1 MLPAPSKG
9 TPAVDGQGGERLGGH
24 GLGKGRKCHRQPCSP
39 RWGRGSGGLWGD
51 EEEGP
56 KRRTGRGR
64 TERGRQMWEGCV
76 QGRQA
81 ASQTQGSGGGVSGL
95 PGAPWSS
102 GPATLPHGRPPGL
115 RTHGHLWLGRG
126 GEAAGSEPLLAT
138 SAAMDTLPWSLG
150 ESGGRGVRGP
160 GSRPK
165 PPPTGSVTFG
175 PVLSLLLTA
184 TCQVPLWRGGA
195 AGGGAAARPACPSC
209 PQPPL
214 LSDTPTPSRP
224 VLSESLR
231 PCSRPTHVFVGL
243 RPPLLAQ
250 HPGWGHPCPH
260 PVAELLLHP
269 PPDAGC
275 VLTLLRE
282 LGVFS
287 FY

>member
-184 TCQVPLWRGGA
+184 TCQVPCGGEGPQVVVLLRG
-195 AGGGAAARPACPSC
+195 RPAPPAHNLPSSRTL
-209 PQPPL
+209 PR
-214 LSDTPTPSRP
+214 RP
-224 VLSESLR
+224 VRSCRSLCAPAPAPR
-231 PCSRPTHVFVGL
+231 MS
-243 RPPLLAQ
+243 LLASGPRSLPSTQ
-250 HPGWGHPCPH
+250 
-260 PVAELLLHP
+260 
-269 PPDAGC
+269 AG
-275 VLTLLRE
+275 VTPALTLSRSSCCTPHQMLA
-282 LGVFS
+282 VF
-287 FY
+287 